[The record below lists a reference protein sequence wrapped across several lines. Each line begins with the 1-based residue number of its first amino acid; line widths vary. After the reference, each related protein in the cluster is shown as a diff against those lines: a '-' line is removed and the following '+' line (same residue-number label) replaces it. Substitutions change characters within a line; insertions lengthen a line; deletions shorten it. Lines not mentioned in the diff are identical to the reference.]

1 MVGSAARRTAA
12 MTRNARSPSFL
23 QRNGLSLVL
32 LLLFLVFLVG
42 QVLTGMEVSN
52 AERIEQGLLPES
64 LAQYLASGHFISAT
78 FENWESEFLQM
89 GMYVLLTVKLRQ
101 KGSAESRPL
110 DPAEED
116 ERIDPGPAPWP
127 LRKGG
132 WWARLYANSLSLAY
146 AALFGLAF
154 LGHAWGSWTH
164 EVEER
169 SAQGLAAVSFGHHV
183 ASAQFWFE
191 SMQNW
196 QSEFLAVLSI
206 VVLSIYL
213 RQDQSPE
220 SKPLAA
226 PNSQTGT

>member
-1 MVGSAARRTAA
+1 MVGSTARRTAA

-32 LLLFLVFLVG
+32 LALFLVFLVG

-110 DPAEED
+110 DPAEEE

-154 LGHAWGSWTH
+154 SATSGAAGCTRS
-164 EVEER
+164 R
-169 SAQGLAAVSFGHHV
+169 SAVHRD
-183 ASAQFWFE
+183 W
-191 SMQNW
+191 
-196 QSEFLAVLSI
+196 
-206 VVLSIYL
+206 L
-213 RQDQSPE
+213 RL
-220 SKPLAA
+220 PLATMS
-226 PNSQTGT
+226 PVHSSGSSRCRTGKASSLPCSRSWC